1 MNLFHLI
8 SQVEKLDP
16 QAMDQLVSRR
26 NIFTQL
32 AGMSKKAALVAAPLL
47 IGSAFNQVLAG
58 NKDVPAVF
66 NYALLLE
73 YLEEDFYLQALAKP
87 GLIPTGAPMNAIMQI
102 KKHESAHVALLK
114 GALGGAANP
123 RPSSFNFGAA
133 FDNYPTFLA
142 FAQALED
149 TGVRAYKGKAG
160 EIKEA
165 GNPNDYLTVALQIHS
180 VEARHA
186 AHIRMMRRGAAGG
199 GIMQAGWISNAEANG
214 APQVVYGPGNPATT
228 FPSEGNT
235 TQAGLNLVTALGTT
249 YTAAEV
255 SEAFD
260 EALDEATVRSIAGP
274 FIVA

>member
-1 MNLFHLI
+1 MNLIRLFSYL
-8 SQVEKLDP
+8 ENTEP
-16 QAMDQLVSRR
+16 EAMLRLNSRR
-26 NIFTQL
+26 SLFTNL
-32 AGMSKKAALVAAPLL
+32 ITMGKKAAFVAPVV
-47 IGSAFNQVLAG
+47 IGSSINEALAG
-58 NKDVPAVF
+58 TKDVPAVF

-73 YLEEDFYLQALAKP
+73 YLEEDFYAQALAKP
-87 GLIPTGAPMNAIMQI
+87 GLIPSGAPMSAIMQI

-114 GALGGAANP
+114 SALGDAANP
-123 RPSSFNFGAA
+123 RPSSFDFGPA

-142 FAQALED
+142 YAQALED

-186 AHIRMMRRGAAGG
+186 AHIRTMRRGATAGS
-199 GIMQAGWISNAEANG
+199 IMQSGWITGAEANG
-214 APQVVYGPGNPATT
+214 APEAVYGAGNPATI
-228 FPSEGNT
+228 FPAESNT
-235 TQAGLNLVTALGTT
+235 MQAGLNLTTALGTT

-260 EALDEATVRSIAGP
+260 EALDEATVRAIAGQ
-274 FIVA
+274 FINP